1 MFHKLIIVLILPIIS
16 FFSMFV
22 LFFISKLFVNNKIHN
37 ILFSISFLLIFNF
50 IFITNYYRNLDNFY
64 IAYLILT
71 YVMNIYI
78 FINILNL
85 PVSSIQINILRLIKK
100 KNISEK
106 NLIKIYNDKKIF
118 NIRYKRLIKNNV
130 FTYKKNKFEIKSKFL
145 IFILTIFIF
154 LRKISNKN

>member
-1 MFHKLIIVLILPIIS
+1 
-16 FFSMFV
+16 MFV

-118 NIRYKRLIKNNV
+118 KIKYKKLIKNNV

>member
-16 FFSMFV
+16 FFSLFI
-22 LFFISKLFVNNKIHN
+22 LFFISKLFFNKKIQN
-37 ILFSISFLLIFNF
+37 ILFSILFLLIFNS
-50 IFITNYYRNLDNFY
+50 IFTTIYYRVLDNFH

-71 YVMNIYI
+71 FVMNIYI

-100 KNISEK
+100 KRISEK
-106 NLIKIYNDKKIF
+106 KLFKIYNDKKIF

-130 FTYKKNKFEIKSKFL
+130 FSYKKNKFEIKNKFL
-145 IFILTIFIF
+145 VFILKIFLF
-154 LRKISNKN
+154 LRKISNKS